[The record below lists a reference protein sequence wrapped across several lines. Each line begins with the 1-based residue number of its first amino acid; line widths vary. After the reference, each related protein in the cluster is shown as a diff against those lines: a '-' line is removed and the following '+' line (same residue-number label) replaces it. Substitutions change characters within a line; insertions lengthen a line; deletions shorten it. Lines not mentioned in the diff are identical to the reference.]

1 MRHLQREIHEPK
13 KDINILKKSIND
25 YPCAC
30 YFRSHIFPPVLPFS
44 STSYSNTPT
53 RWSRKASLPVVVDDD
68 GSDVLDEEDDVRQNT
83 EPTSLLLSPE

>member
-1 MRHLQREIHEPK
+1 MCL
-13 KDINILKKSIND
+13 LFL
-25 YPCAC
+25 
-30 YFRSHIFPPVLPFS
+30 YFSSHIFPPVLPFS

-68 GSDVLDEEDDVRQNT
+68 DDDGRDVLDEEDDVRQNT